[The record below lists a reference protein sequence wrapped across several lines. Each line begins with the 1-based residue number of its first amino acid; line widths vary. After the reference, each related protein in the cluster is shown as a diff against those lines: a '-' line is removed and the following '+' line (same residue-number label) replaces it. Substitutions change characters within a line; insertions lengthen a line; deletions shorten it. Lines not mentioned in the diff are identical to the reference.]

1 MGIWSHEEDS
11 GLWKVEDVRKNK
23 NGKFNFLQEN
33 ESGKTAV
40 DVAQQLN
47 NIVLLR

>member
-1 MGIWSHEEDS
+1 MKRTLGYGRWRMLGKTKD
-11 GLWKVEDVRKNK
+11 
-23 NGKFNFLQEN
+23 GKFNFLQEN